1 MKEQETKIRIKT
13 KTHRKLKLRAV
24 REGKTLSD
32 TIDILVSPRKLKV
45 VSDDKDRI
53 IKITS

>member
-13 KTHRKLKLRAV
+13 KTHKKLKLRAV

-53 IKITS
+53 ISVNK